1 MVEAVDPYLLLNAA
15 AQLFEKAP
23 ADLDEGQWR
32 QAVELAERESL
43 LQQKIL
49 ASDEAA
55 GIDITDEELTAA
67 MASVE
72 ERYPGRREFLEDLAR
87 NGMNEQTL
95 AASLTASLKME
106 KCLAQVA
113 ATVTVSDA
121 EVERFYRENLEKFE
135 RPELRE
141 ARHILITINDEFEE
155 NRPKAVKARIK
166 KIADEL
172 KESPESFADLA
183 MRHSECPTALEGG
196 YLGKLPEGKL
206 YPALD
211 AALFEM
217 SEGEIRSPLQSPM
230 GLHILRCEKIH
241 EAGTA
246 PFDEAQES
254 IRGYLLAPH
263 VLAAQKQW
271 IRGLFSG
278 HDGP

>member
-15 AQLFEKAP
+15 VQLFQKAP
-23 ADLDEGQWR
+23 ADLEESQWQ
-32 QAVELAERESL
+32 QAVELAEKESL

-49 ASDEAA
+49 ASEEAA
-55 GIDITDEELTAA
+55 GIDIGDEELTAA
-67 MASVE
+67 LASVE

-95 AASLTASLKME
+95 AESLKASLKVEKSME
-106 KCLAQVA
+106 KVA
-113 ATVTVSDA
+113 SVITVGDD
-121 EVERFYRENLEKFE
+121 EVEAFYREHPEKFE
-135 RPELRE
+135 HPELRE
-141 ARHILITINDEFEE
+141 ARHILITINDEFKE
-155 NRPKAVKARIK
+155 NRPKAVKARIQ

-172 KESPESFADLA
+172 KDNPDAFDDLA

-211 AALFEM
+211 KALFEM
-217 SEGEIRSPLQSPM
+217 AEGEIRSPLKSPI

-241 EAGTA
+241 AAGTA
-246 PFDEAQES
+246 PLAEAENS
-254 IRGYLLAPH
+254 IRDYLLAPRQR
-263 VLAAQKQW
+263 AAQKQW